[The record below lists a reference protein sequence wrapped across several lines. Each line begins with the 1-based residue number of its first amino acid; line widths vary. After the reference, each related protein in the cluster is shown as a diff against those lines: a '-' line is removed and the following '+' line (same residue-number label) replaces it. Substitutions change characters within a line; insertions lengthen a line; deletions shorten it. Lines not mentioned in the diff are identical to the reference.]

1 MKWKPKVE
9 ELLLNKSAA
18 EKRRIEQR
26 EVAKVTGLP
35 EATISRW
42 MNTNGFLRF
51 ESDTAFKLAEYFGVH
66 WSELVELAPETDE
79 SEDPE
84 HKTRSAH
91 AA

>member
-1 MKWKPKVE
+1 M
-9 ELLLNKSAA
+9 LLNKSAA

-66 WSELVELAPETDE
+66 WSELVELAPEDKKT
-79 SEDPE
+79 EDPE
-84 HKTRSAH
+84 KETYST
-91 AA
+91 AAA